1 MNVETLFSRWH
12 SQKTIEQQLKFL
24 VKNIEWVTEYSIAV
38 MLYVVDAQNKATV
51 VHFDLWFAYDHTL
64 GNNWERSRMDNNQSR
79 QSS

>member
-1 MNVETLFSRWH
+1 MNEETLFSRWH
-12 SQKTIEQQLKFL
+12 SEETIEQQLKFL

-51 VHFDLWFAYDHTL
+51 VHFDLWFAYDVTL
-64 GNNWERSRMDNNQSR
+64 GNNWERSRMDSNQSR

>member
-1 MNVETLFSRWH
+1 MNVETLFLRWH
-12 SQKTIEQQLKFL
+12 SEKTIEQQLKFL

-51 VHFDLWFAYDHTL
+51 VHFDLWFAYDVTL
-64 GNNWERSRMDNNQSR
+64 GNNWERSRMDSNQSR

>member
-1 MNVETLFSRWH
+1 MNVTTLFSRQH
-12 SQKTIEQQLKFL
+12 SEKTIEQQLKFL